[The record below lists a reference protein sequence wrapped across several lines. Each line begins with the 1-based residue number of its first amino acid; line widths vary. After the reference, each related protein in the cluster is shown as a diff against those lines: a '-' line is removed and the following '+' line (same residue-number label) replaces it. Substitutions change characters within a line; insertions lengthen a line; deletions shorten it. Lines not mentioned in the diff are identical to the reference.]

1 MTDNAG
7 DIVEKELFVFSNK
20 EESVEKAAKALREI
34 AGDEDGKILIRS
46 SGVVGNSQEKT
57 EELIKYLEKIGFKAE
72 SME

>member
-1 MTDNAG
+1 M
-7 DIVEKELFVFSNK
+7 
-20 EESVEKAAKALREI
+20 EKAAKALREI